1 MVTLIKRFMERVHL
15 GKICEEVK
23 VAQWGR
29 GRMWSPWKM
38 HFSLIPLGALEYKL
52 LQSQAHMEAKGL
64 AFCTLRQSITDQVL
78 TQGGSIL

>member
-1 MVTLIKRFMERVHL
+1 MTLIKRFMERVHL

-23 VAQWGR
+23 GAQWGR

-52 LQSQAHMEAKGL
+52 YCRVRLTWRQRGWHFAPYVSQSPIK
-64 AFCTLRQSITDQVL
+64 F
-78 TQGGSIL
+78 

>member
-1 MVTLIKRFMERVHL
+1 MEDAL
-15 GKICEEVK
+15 QPDLKCI
-23 VAQWGR
+23 
-29 GRMWSPWKM
+29 
-38 HFSLIPLGALEYKL
+38 LGALEYKL

>member
-1 MVTLIKRFMERVHL
+1 MKDALQPDPI
-15 GKICEEVK
+15 
-23 VAQWGR
+23 GR
-29 GRMWSPWKM
+29 SGVQTV
-38 HFSLIPLGALEYKL
+38 

>member
-1 MVTLIKRFMERVHL
+1 MVTLIKRFLETVHL

-38 HFSLIPLGALEYKL
+38 HFSLIPLGALEHEVY
-52 LQSQAHMEAKGL
+52 
-64 AFCTLRQSITDQVL
+64 CRVRPTRRQRGWHLHPTSVNH
-78 TQGGSIL
+78 